1 MMLHATDAR
10 LRRTMDQASGL
21 ALIDVD
27 AALSKSAEPRR

>member
-10 LRRTMDQASGL
+10 VRRTMDQASGS

-27 AALSKSAEPRR
+27 AASARV